1 MDVAE
6 LYGFRYETDIQQ
18 RIGTRLCYQWSMARH
33 HKIRKSYLT
42 STSHPFC

>member
-18 RIGTRLCYQWSMARH
+18 DRGKH
-33 HKIRKSYLT
+33 SYMFHWLLKLNI
-42 STSHPFC
+42 